1 MFSSMNRSFNLCA
14 VSAFFFSFAV
24 PTYANAD
31 ECGNTHQVAQVARW
45 FTGEFDNAQQVAAD
59 PQTPALTMSNCR
71 VAVPDF
77 AEPGAR
83 TVYLEQFVV
92 GNPAPLRARLYVF
105 RRSEDVGAVT
115 VSVFR
120 FVDQSG
126 LLGMCGRPAHE
137 RVIEASNVA
146 GPSCDLDVRRS
157 GHTYAGDNAP
167 EGCPTS
173 FPGGK
178 VVSEVSIRRNEVDSL
193 DRIFDANGTPIAG
206 TPIEFR
212 RIDD

>member
-1 MFSSMNRSFNLCA
+1 MAVAVFSS
-14 VSAFFFSFAV
+14 VAV

-31 ECGNTHQVAQVARW
+31 ECYTPPRVAQVARW

-83 TVYLEQFVV
+83 TVYLEQFIV
-92 GNPAPLRARLYVF
+92 GNPSPLRARLYVF
-105 RRSEDVGAVT
+105 QRSEDADAVT
-115 VSVFR
+115 VSVLR
-120 FVDQSG
+120 FADQSAVLG
-126 LLGMCGRPAHE
+126 LCNRPAHE
-137 RVIEASNVA
+137 RVIEASNVV

-157 GHTYAGDNAP
+157 GGAYAGDNAP
-167 EGCPTS
+167 LGCPTS

-193 DRIFDANGTPIAG
+193 DRIFDANGTPLAG
-206 TPIEFR
+206 TLIEFR
-212 RIDD
+212 RSDH